1 MPRISPKTETTAF
14 FIWADCRKDP
24 AGWNRTIPE
33 IAQSCGFSTQRTS
46 RAITLKGW
54 TNRVRVSSRDI
65 DNSARCS
72 PPLGDGIIGMD
83 EDDALPRELMAAQ

>member
-1 MPRISPKTETTAF
+1 MPKISPKTEAAAF
-14 FIWADCRKDP
+14 IIWADCQIQ
-24 AGWNRTIPE
+24 GWDRTIPE
-33 IAQSCGFSTQRTS
+33 IASSCRMSSQRAS
-46 RAITLKGW
+46 RAITLKRW

-72 PPLGDGIIGMD
+72 MPLGEGIIGMD